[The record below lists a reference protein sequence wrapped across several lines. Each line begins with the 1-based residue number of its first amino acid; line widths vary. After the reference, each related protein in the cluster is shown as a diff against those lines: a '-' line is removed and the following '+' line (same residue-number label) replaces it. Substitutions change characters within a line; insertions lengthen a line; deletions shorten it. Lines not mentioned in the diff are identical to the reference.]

1 MHDPDEDIRAEAAL
15 ALYEAARSTPKA
27 ALVVEALKRVADTD
41 ESDYVRVASLKYL
54 RKLVQP
60 SASDA
65 LSG

>member
-1 MHDPDEDIRAEAAL
+1 MLRLGLVPL
-15 ALYEAARSTPKA
+15 WKGQS
-27 ALVVEALKRVADTD
+27 VVEALKRVADTD

-60 SASDA
+60 SASDD